1 MRRKKLRYLKL
12 EKIYTQTKETKISKK
27 QHIFQ
32 QSELSNDDFCKKIG
46 HKGAETSSFKK
57 VNSRILA
64 CTLVYQFS
72 NVLSEKTKRDT
83 SAKGGS
89 QVS

>member
-1 MRRKKLRYLKL
+1 MM
-12 EKIYTQTKETKISKK
+12 
-27 QHIFQ
+27 IFA
-32 QSELSNDDFCKKIG
+32 KKIG

-57 VNSRILA
+57 VNFRILA